1 MLESSS
7 VHRVISTK
15 DNKEIN
21 KYSYISTYNMGNIGI
36 KKIIEDSF
44 KAHINNDNNLLI
56 KSFPIN
62 NMTNIT
68 NNNTNNTNT
77 NTNSNT
83 NNNSCKNRGNQ
94 TSKKKLKNKHSVSP
108 SYMHI
113 YESSSNTKYLYKY
126 KTNQRLNMIKKNNL
140 NIKPSLT
147 QIKLPKK
154 DFSKTANNFYIYTN
168 VNTYNKTKYIN
179 NNNPKKIN
187 ISKSNTKLI
196 KERKLTE
203 GNIKPV
209 CSYSSC
215 LFSPLT
221 PSSIKR
227 QKKYSMSNILANK
240 KIENDINNNI
250 SSFKR
255 DISKKFLKSKNLSN
269 TDINLNNRKLILN
282 NDITNDNIKSN
293 HRLNNDDNIE
303 SNYQMTEGNI
313 NYLRVRKRTDFPS
326 NLKNNNDNFKVQSS
340 PILYT
345 DTSKNKLFPPPYSY
359 IINNKEKNTKIVN
372 NKIITLSEKNINANI
387 SSTDNN
393 TNMPSGYNIP
403 KLILN
408 DSSNLNLLYPEKIK
422 VSNNYKNNMNINIS
436 NISNEK
442 IIENEINKKKDKE
455 NTYEKNVR
463 KKSFNN
469 TNKNISINMN
479 INKDY
484 YSSNKNK
491 KYTNAK
497 NKEINKSNNND
508 EAFNKYKNKNYNN
521 IKSLK
526 DVKAEEN
533 NNKNNNINQNS
544 RNIKNICSSHSR
556 NKYKNKKK
564 KNYSLSNSKHSAI
577 SNHNKRKAIKMQSN
591 RNKSSGNKNYKNKII
606 DLNKNMKDNVIK
618 REEKNEDINF
628 DCPEELH
635 FFLVNL
641 TINYKYLNENF

>member
-7 VHRVISTK
+7 IHRVISTK
-15 DNKEIN
+15 DKKELN

-44 KAHINNDNNLLI
+44 KGPINNDNNLLI

-83 NNNSCKNRGNQ
+83 NNNSSKNRDNQ
-94 TSKKKLKNKHSVSP
+94 TSKKKLKNKHSASP
-108 SYMHI
+108 SHTHI
-113 YESSSNTKYLYKY
+113 YQPSSNTKYLYKY
-126 KTNQRLNMIKKNNL
+126 NTNQRLNMIKKNNL

-147 QIKLPKK
+147 LIKLPKK

-168 VNTYNKTKYIN
+168 VNKYNKTKNIN

-187 ISKSNTKLI
+187 ISKSSTKLI
-196 KERKLTE
+196 KERKLTD

-209 CSYSSC
+209 SYSSC

-240 KIENDINNNI
+240 KIENNINNNI

-255 DISKKFLKSKNLSN
+255 DINKKFLKSNNLSN

-293 HRLNNDDNIE
+293 YRLNNDDNIE
-303 SNYQMTEGNI
+303 SKYQITEGNI
-313 NYLRVRKRTDFPS
+313 NYLRVRKRADFPN
-326 NLKNNNDNFKVQSS
+326 NLKNNNDNLKIQSS
-340 PILYT
+340 PILST
-345 DTSKNKLFPPPYSY
+345 DISKNKIL
-359 IINNKEKNTKIVN
+359 
-372 NKIITLSEKNINANI
+372 TLSEKNLNCII

-393 TNMPSGYNIP
+393 TNMSSGYNIH

-422 VSNNYKNNMNINIS
+422 VSNNYKNYMNINIS
-436 NISNEK
+436 NIISEK
-442 IIENEINKKKDKE
+442 IIENEINKKKEKE
-455 NTYEKNVR
+455 KTFEKNVR
-463 KKSFNN
+463 KNSFNN
-469 TNKNISINMN
+469 TNKNILINMN

-484 YSSNKNK
+484 NLTNKNK
-491 KYTNAK
+491 KYTNVK
-497 NKEINKSNNND
+497 NNEINKSNNND
-508 EAFNKYKNKNYNN
+508 EAFIKCKNKNYNN
-521 IKSLK
+521 IKGLK
-526 DVKAEEN
+526 DVKSEEN
-533 NNKNNNINQNS
+533 NNKNNNNNQNS
-544 RNIKNICSSHSR
+544 RNIKNICSSYSR

-564 KNYSLSNSKHSAI
+564 KNYSLGNSKHSVI
-577 SNHNKRKAIKMQSN
+577 SNYNKRKAIKMQSN

-606 DLNKNMKDNVIK
+606 DLNKNMKDKMIK
-618 REEKNEDINF
+618 KKKKNEDINF

>member
-7 VHRVISTK
+7 IHRVISTK
-15 DNKEIN
+15 DKKELN

-44 KAHINNDNNLLI
+44 KGPINNDNNLLI

-83 NNNSCKNRGNQ
+83 NNNSSKNRDNQ
-94 TSKKKLKNKHSVSP
+94 TSKKKLKNKHSASP
-108 SYMHI
+108 SHTHI
-113 YESSSNTKYLYKY
+113 YQPSSNTKYLYKY
-126 KTNQRLNMIKKNNL
+126 NTNQRLNMIKKNNL

-147 QIKLPKK
+147 LIKLPKK

-168 VNTYNKTKYIN
+168 VNKYNKTKNIN

-187 ISKSNTKLI
+187 ISKSSTKLI
-196 KERKLTE
+196 KERKLTD

-209 CSYSSC
+209 SYSSC

-240 KIENDINNNI
+240 KIENNINNNI

-255 DISKKFLKSKNLSN
+255 DINKKFLKSNNLSN

-293 HRLNNDDNIE
+293 YRLNNDDNIE
-303 SNYQMTEGNI
+303 SKYQITEGNI
-313 NYLRVRKRTDFPS
+313 NYLRVRKRADFPS
-326 NLKNNNDNFKVQSS
+326 NLKNNNDNLKIQSS
-340 PILYT
+340 PILST
-345 DTSKNKLFPPPYSY
+345 EIPKNKIL
-359 IINNKEKNTKIVN
+359 
-372 NKIITLSEKNINANI
+372 TLSEKNLNCII

-393 TNMPSGYNIP
+393 TNMSSGYNIH

-422 VSNNYKNNMNINIS
+422 VSNNYKNYMNINIS
-436 NISNEK
+436 NIISEK

-455 NTYEKNVR
+455 KTFEKNVR
-463 KKSFNN
+463 KNSFNN
-469 TNKNISINMN
+469 TNKNILINMN

-484 YSSNKNK
+484 NLTNKNK
-491 KYTNAK
+491 KYTNVK
-497 NKEINKSNNND
+497 NNEINKSNNND
-508 EAFNKYKNKNYNN
+508 EAFIKYKNKNYNN
-521 IKSLK
+521 AKGLK
-526 DVKAEEN
+526 DVKSEEN

-544 RNIKNICSSHSR
+544 RNIKNICSSYSR

-564 KNYSLSNSKHSAI
+564 KNYSLGNSKHSAI
-577 SNHNKRKAIKMQSN
+577 SNYNKRKAIKMQSN

-606 DLNKNMKDNVIK
+606 DLNKNMKDKMIK
-618 REEKNEDINF
+618 EEEKNEDINF

>member
-7 VHRVISTK
+7 IHRVISTK
-15 DNKEIN
+15 DKKELN

-36 KKIIEDSF
+36 KNIIEDSF
-44 KAHINNDNNLLI
+44 KGPINNDNNLLI

-83 NNNSCKNRGNQ
+83 NNNSSKNRDNQ
-94 TSKKKLKNKHSVSP
+94 TSKKKLKNKHSASP
-108 SYMHI
+108 SHTHI
-113 YESSSNTKYLYKY
+113 YQPSSNTKYLYKY
-126 KTNQRLNMIKKNNL
+126 NTNQRLNMIKKNNL

-147 QIKLPKK
+147 LIKLPKK

-168 VNTYNKTKYIN
+168 VNKYNKTKNIN

-187 ISKSNTKLI
+187 ISKSSTKLI
-196 KERKLTE
+196 KERKLTD

-209 CSYSSC
+209 SYSSC

-240 KIENDINNNI
+240 KIENNINNNI

-255 DISKKFLKSKNLSN
+255 DINKKFLKSNNLSN

-293 HRLNNDDNIE
+293 YRLNNDDNIE
-303 SNYQMTEGNI
+303 SKYQITEGNI
-313 NYLRVRKRTDFPS
+313 NYLRVRKRADFPS
-326 NLKNNNDNFKVQSS
+326 NLKNNNDNLKIQSS
-340 PILYT
+340 PILSK
-345 DTSKNKLFPPPYSY
+345 DISKNKIL
-359 IINNKEKNTKIVN
+359 
-372 NKIITLSEKNINANI
+372 TLSEKNLNCII
-387 SSTDNN
+387 SSNDNN
-393 TNMPSGYNIP
+393 TNMPSGYNIH

-422 VSNNYKNNMNINIS
+422 VSNNYKNYMNINIS
-436 NISNEK
+436 NIISEK

-455 NTYEKNVR
+455 KTFEKNVR
-463 KKSFNN
+463 KNSFNN
-469 TNKNISINMN
+469 TNKNILINMN

-484 YSSNKNK
+484 NLTNKNK
-491 KYTNAK
+491 KYTNVK
-497 NKEINKSNNND
+497 NNEINKSNNND
-508 EAFNKYKNKNYNN
+508 EAFIKYKNKNYNN
-521 IKSLK
+521 AKGLK
-526 DVKAEEN
+526 DVKSEEN

-544 RNIKNICSSHSR
+544 RNIKNICSSYSR

-564 KNYSLSNSKHSAI
+564 KNYSLGNSKHSAI
-577 SNHNKRKAIKMQSN
+577 SNYNKRKAIKMQSN

-606 DLNKNMKDNVIK
+606 DLNKNMKDKMIK
-618 REEKNEDINF
+618 EEEKNEDINF

-641 TINYKYLNENF
+641 TMNYKYLNENF